1 MNSSLRPAIRL
12 SHVGKSF
19 NLAKGSFEAIH
30 DLSLDIADGEFFA
43 IIGASG
49 CGKSTL
55 RRMLIGLDPAFS
67 CDIQIDGAPMR
78 GIGGGR
84 GIVSQEHRLFPW
96 FNVEENIGLA
106 LASEALSSDEKQ
118 QRITAWVELVGLK
131 AFSRAYPHQLSGGM
145 AQRVAIARCLV
156 TSPRL
161 LLLDEP
167 FGALDAL
174 TRQSIQDQL
183 HAIRQRTPI
192 TTVLVTHDV
201 EEAVYLSDRVVV
213 LEPRPGRI
221 KEILD
226 IDLRRV
232 GLAGTLPR
240 KLVVSCVDMHH
251 AKLLALLR
259 AVNGCPC
266 LLFSFTASPQI

>member
-19 NLAKGSFEAIH
+19 TLAEGSFEAIQ
-30 DLSLDIADGEFFA
+30 DLNLDIADGEFVA

-55 RRMLIGLDPAFS
+55 LRMLIGLDPAFS
-67 CDIQIDGAPMR
+67 GDIQIDGAPVR

-84 GIVSQEHRLFPW
+84 GIVFQEHRLFPW

-106 LASEALSSDEKQ
+106 LASAALSAEQKQ
-118 QRITAWVELVGLK
+118 QRINALVELVGLK

-145 AQRVAIARCLV
+145 AQRVAIARGLV

-183 HAIRQRTPI
+183 HEIRQRSAI

-201 EEAVYLSDRVVV
+201 EEAVYLADRVVV

-221 KEILD
+221 KEIID
-226 IDLRRV
+226 IDLPH
-232 GLAGTLPR
+232 PR
-240 KLVVSCVDMHH
+240 QRNGYEFHQLKEQ
-251 AKLLALLR
+251 LLHLLTKEGRYQIPVQNYLRDLSTRFVAL
-259 AVNGCPC
+259 
-266 LLFSFTASPQI
+266 